1 MIFSPMVLVCIFEVS
16 RLIASS
22 RSNTLSSAGISI
34 NKKERHLEYVGCKGG
49 MNKSFFKIFKLKL

>member
-1 MIFSPMVLVCIFEVS
+1 MIFSPVVSVCIFEVS

-34 NKKERHLEYVGCKGG
+34 NERETFGICEV
-49 MNKSFFKIFKLKL
+49 